1 MAKYQGAYREDVY
14 KEEAPEQAQN
24 VNEQETNVNGDPEEG
39 TFKKRYGDLRRHM
52 QQSMQQKDAQLQKMQ
67 EQLAQ
72 ATRQQIKFPKTEE
85 EVAAWSQKYPDVAKI
100 IDTIAQKRV
109 QEALAIGEK
118 ELNKVKQLEVKI
130 NREKAEKE
138 LRDVHPDFDKIRAD
152 RDFHNWV
159 MEQPQYV
166 QDALYKNNTD
176 ARAAARAIDLYK
188 ADRGI
193 KRRKKASPQDAAR
206 QVGRTS
212 SANAPVSGRARFS
225 ESQVEKMS
233 PQEYEANEPAILDS
247 MRNGTF
253 EYDLSGGA
261 R

>member
-14 KEEAPEQAQN
+14 KDEDPAQAQN
-24 VNEQETNVNGDPEEG
+24 VNEQETDENDSPEEAS
-39 TFKKRYGDLRRHM
+39 FKKRYGDLRRHM
-52 QQSMQQKDAQLQKMQ
+52 QQSMQQKDVQIHRMQ

-72 ATRQQIKFPKTEE
+72 ATRGQIRFPKSEA
-85 EVAAWSQKYPDVAKI
+85 EVAEWSRKYPDVAKI

-109 QEALAIGEK
+109 HEAMAIGER
-118 ELNKVKQLEVKI
+118 ELNKVKQLEVKL

-138 LRDVHPDFDKIRAD
+138 LRDAHPDFDTIRAD
-152 RDFHNWV
+152 RNFHDWV
-159 MEQPQYV
+159 LQQPQYV

-176 ARAAARAIDLYK
+176 SRAAARAIDLYK
-188 ADRGI
+188 ADNGI
-193 KRRKKASPQDAAR
+193 RRKRPASAKDAAR
-206 QVGRTS
+206 SVGRTS
-212 SANAPVSGRARFS
+212 SATAPVSGRARFS
-225 ESQVEKMS
+225 ESMVEKMS
-233 PQEYEANEPAILDS
+233 SREYEANEAAILDS

>member
-14 KEEAPEQAQN
+14 TKDEPAQEQN
-24 VNEQETNVNGDPEEG
+24 VSEQETDMDDNSEEG

-52 QQSMQQKDAQLQKMQ
+52 QTSMHQKDAQLQKMQ

-109 QEALAIGEK
+109 QEALAIGEQ

-138 LRDVHPDFDKIRAD
+138 LRDAHPDFDKIRAD
-152 RDFHNWV
+152 RDFHDWV

-176 ARAAARAIDLYK
+176 ARAASRAIDLYK

-193 KRRKKASPQDAAR
+193 KRRKKATPQDAASSI
-206 QVGRTS
+206 GRIS
-212 SANAPVSGRARFS
+212 SAQAPVSGRKRFT
-225 ESQVEKMS
+225 ESQVQKMTAR
-233 PQEYEANEPAILDS
+233 EYEANEAAILES
-247 MRNGTF
+247 MRNNTF
-253 EYDLSGGA
+253 DYDLSGGA